1 MLRHSLSGLKTPAT
15 AAVIQ
20 TAPPVTHRQTAVTLP
35 APLQMTATAAV
46 TATALLHP
54 PLPPPLHP
62 LTAQTQEAAVIQIRD
77 LQRRRRRR
85 NKRIHWKSRIFPLLF
100 VSQSNFSYRHF
111 FSFCSDLIGHLQGC
125 ESDSCTLLIR
135 FSKNAD
141 QKEDSIRFC
150 FQNLSPLFLL
160 LM

>member
-1 MLRHSLSGLKTPAT
+1 MLRHSLPGLKTPAT

-62 LTAQTQEAAVIQIRD
+62 LTAQTQGAAVIQIRD

-85 NKRIHWKSRIFPLLF
+85 NKRIHWKSRIFPLF
-100 VSQSNFSYRHF
+100 VSQSNFSYPHF

-125 ESDSCTLLIR
+125 ESYSCILLIG

-141 QKEDSIRFC
+141 QKEDIIRFC
-150 FQNLSPLFLL
+150 FQNFSPLFLL